1 MHSEARPLS
10 EQTVALPLNFMFPQA
25 HAGFWD
31 GVMSVVSFILPI
43 QELGIVLQQLTYA
56 VTDPDKFEG
65 DTFIVNLIVAATY
78 LPPGRVL
85 QPFAK
90 TLGVLFKTL
99 KGVNPKFLKY
109 FGGMFSG
116 IMSKAKKGDF
126 DTLWNML
133 PFFIV
138 MAEMYNDEEARKGL
152 EFMFKT
158 VDSGE
163 DILSWVDYL
172 ALPAEGW
179 VGDGVPEV
187 GMLFEPAQP
196 ELPLSWMMNQAYAQG
211 KLKRISGV
219 TLGKNLFQAMS
230 RISKEQITHLPDA
243 AKIITQTL
251 KSADAAALR
260 KYVFSPSMFIGSTA
274 VMARR
279 GGNALKAFLKGKTN
293 ARYSPVIVLATVAYL
308 EWEIGCGKVLD
319 GESSEDDAGGTECNN
334 KGITGEKNRNEIR
347 KLYAKVFV
355 DSLNSKFEEEPDDD
369 EGLLFSIRPYGHG
382 ALFHLNQIAQHQI
395 LHRAGGPEIKEIE
408 GSRLVWVYKNKE
420 DKRELGN
427 PQSPAAQTSAAKK
440 AGAFVYNRKV
450 DIVIGNPGQPEQWIE
465 LKSYSAYSH
474 TGEGRKKLVTLGGQ
488 PIGQWAGGK
497 GANIGK
503 ANLHKQYTLDRIAA
517 TEGQV
522 RWLNPERN
530 VHEIIKVNPDYKWYF
545 QTFKVSPPKSTRE
558 EVHPILGSESDKG
571 SILYSMAQPIKADK
585 DLVDAN
591 IGSAAAN
598 TSKHVQYASLKK
610 LISGLTALGFK
621 EAADALVDA
630 LEE

>member
-187 GMLFEPAQP
+187 GMLFEPAQ
-196 ELPLSWMMNQAYAQG
+196 L
-211 KLKRISGV
+211 
-219 TLGKNLFQAMS
+219 
-230 RISKEQITHLPDA
+230 
-243 AKIITQTL
+243 
-251 KSADAAALR
+251 
-260 KYVFSPSMFIGSTA
+260 
-274 VMARR
+274 
-279 GGNALKAFLKGKTN
+279 
-293 ARYSPVIVLATVAYL
+293 
-308 EWEIGCGKVLD
+308 
-319 GESSEDDAGGTECNN
+319 
-334 KGITGEKNRNEIR
+334 
-347 KLYAKVFV
+347 
-355 DSLNSKFEEEPDDD
+355 
-369 EGLLFSIRPYGHG
+369 
-382 ALFHLNQIAQHQI
+382 
-395 LHRAGGPEIKEIE
+395 
-408 GSRLVWVYKNKE
+408 
-420 DKRELGN
+420 
-427 PQSPAAQTSAAKK
+427 
-440 AGAFVYNRKV
+440 
-450 DIVIGNPGQPEQWIE
+450 
-465 LKSYSAYSH
+465 
-474 TGEGRKKLVTLGGQ
+474 
-488 PIGQWAGGK
+488 
-497 GANIGK
+497 
-503 ANLHKQYTLDRIAA
+503 
-517 TEGQV
+517 
-522 RWLNPERN
+522 
-530 VHEIIKVNPDYKWYF
+530 
-545 QTFKVSPPKSTRE
+545 
-558 EVHPILGSESDKG
+558 
-571 SILYSMAQPIKADK
+571 
-585 DLVDAN
+585 
-591 IGSAAAN
+591 
-598 TSKHVQYASLKK
+598 
-610 LISGLTALGFK
+610 
-621 EAADALVDA
+621 
-630 LEE
+630 